1 MIVGILLKNYKIYNG
16 IRYIPVT
23 TNHNFIAY
31 IGDNGVG
38 KSSILEALDTY
49 FNGREWNYHKGV
61 SLSGP
66 GRPYIVILNLLEKNK
81 VRLLTK
87 GDDETLQNIEKIS
100 EYFYNIDDLK
110 LPKGIHEDVVDFIK
124 NDLKIIANK
133 YKETHFFVISGIG
146 YDKGEKSYFGSFDG
160 LIANAFNLDYS
171 SQENDN
177 EEDNEDSKNRELRKK
192 FEKLNSIIKSYY
204 SYIYMPVEAGIEEFT
219 KLETDNM
226 QKLIGTDISAKITNI
241 IEEKN
246 LKRINKDLNNF
257 VDILEKKLLNLYAY
271 KSPSNRTNITM
282 KELIDKVIELFFSIR
297 ILHKI
302 IDGDKIKA
310 DRLSSGEKRQ
320 SLIDVATALLDS
332 QAIDDKE
339 IILAVD
345 EPESSLNLSKNF
357 SQFEKLIRIS
367 QSKAQVIITTHW
379 YGFLPVAM
387 NANAHFLSKK
397 TMNENIR
404 FNFNTFDLYNY
415 REELK
420 QINKQDYA
428 QMPDDVQ
435 LKSVYDLVQ
444 SIVSSVRLD
453 EPYNWLICEGSSDKI
468 YFDFYFKDLVERNNL
483 RILPVGGA
491 SEVIKIYEYLKL
503 PMSEKDNIKGKIYCL
518 IDSDG
523 KREQLICDSKCK
535 DHMVAKRILNK
546 SNDQKTSLVDV
557 SSNDYEMKT
566 EIEDCLDGIVFI
578 ETLKTYTEDQDIVA
592 ILKDEKNFKDKSLNS
607 YFCFDLKT
615 SGQEVLKKFFDQDS
629 GQRKIEFAKRYVEI
643 AKNNNPKSKNLDW
656 IGEIKKWFKEK
667 KI

>member
-1 MIVGILLKNYKIYNG
+1 
-16 IRYIPVT
+16 
-23 TNHNFIAY
+23 
-31 IGDNGVG
+31 
-38 KSSILEALDTY
+38 
-49 FNGREWNYHKGV
+49 
-61 SLSGP
+61 
-66 GRPYIVILNLLEKNK
+66 
-81 VRLLTK
+81 
-87 GDDETLQNIEKIS
+87 
-100 EYFYNIDDLK
+100 
-110 LPKGIHEDVVDFIK
+110 
-124 NDLKIIANK
+124 
-133 YKETHFFVISGIG
+133 
-146 YDKGEKSYFGSFDG
+146 
-160 LIANAFNLDYS
+160 
-171 SQENDN
+171 
-177 EEDNEDSKNRELRKK
+177 
-192 FEKLNSIIKSYY
+192 
-204 SYIYMPVEAGIEEFT
+204 MPVEAGIEEFT

-226 QKLIGTDISAKITNI
+226 QKLIGTDIGTNIAKII
-241 IEEKN
+241 GDKN

-257 VDILEKKLLNLYAY
+257 VDVLEKKLLNLYAY

-297 ILHKI
+297 ILHKV
-302 IDGDKIKA
+302 IDGGKIKA

-367 QSKAQVIITTHW
+367 QNKAQVIITTHW

-420 QINKQDYA
+420 QINKQDHT

-444 SIVSSVRLD
+444 SIILSVRLD

-491 SEVIKIYEYLKL
+491 SEVIKIYKYLML
-503 PMSEKDNIKGKIYCL
+503 PMEEKNNIKGKIYCL

-523 KREQLICDSKCK
+523 KSEQLICDDKYK
-535 DHMVAKRILNK
+535 NNMVAKRILNK

-557 SSNDYEMKT
+557 NSNDYEMKT

-578 ETLKTYTEDQDIVA
+578 ETLKEYTKDEDIAA
-592 ILKDEKNFKDKSLNS
+592 ILEDVKNFKNEKSLNS
-607 YFCFDLKT
+607 HFCFNLRDDDRKILKD
-615 SGQEVLKKFFDQDS
+615 FFDQKS
-629 GQRKIEFAKRYVEI
+629 GYRKIEFAKKYVEI
-643 AKNNNPKSKNLDW
+643 AQNSSVKSLDW
-656 IGEIKKWFKEK
+656 IDEIKKWFKEK